1 MRMRVAEEARFMSDR
16 VFDVDPYAITTTRLA
31 DDQVRLIESMTSIG
45 NAHMGM
51 RGNFEEGYSGDTHR
65 GTYVAGVWFP
75 DKTRVGWWKNGYPE
89 YFGKVVNATN
99 IIAVDVEIDGERV
112 DLFTGEHEDFRLR
125 LDLRNG
131 LLRRSFAY
139 ATASARI
146 RLEFERFLSIETPE
160 LLFQRVR
167 VTVLAGAPH
176 VRMTPRLDGD
186 VHNIDAN
193 YGEQFWSEA
202 SRGCAPVPHLSLRT
216 VPNPFGTPQ
225 FTVTSGMRA
234 TAAGLAPAGVVDEP
248 LQVGEVFATHA
259 EPGATMELVK
269 TTAVVTTRDID
280 QAQHVDAV
288 DRLLTASAS
297 RSFDEHLAAHTALWE
312 RRWARAQVVIEGDDE
327 AQQGIQFNLFHLFST
342 YYGEDER
349 LNVGPKGFTGEKY
362 GGATYWDT
370 EAYLVPL
377 YLALAS
383 PEVTR
388 ALLAYRH
395 RQLPQ
400 AQHNARQQGLAG
412 ALYPMVTFNG
422 IECHN
427 EWEITFEEI
436 HRNGAIAH
444 AIHLYTRYTGDRSY
458 LEGEGLEVLVEI
470 SRFWADRVHF
480 SRRAGAYMIHGV
492 TGPNEY
498 ENNVN
503 NNWYTNYLAAWVL
516 AFTSDTLDDVPADRA
531 AALGVTD
538 DERTQWRAVSAN
550 MHLPVDEDLGVNVQH
565 DTFLDKDLRRVDTIP
580 GDQRPL
586 NQNWSWDRILRSCF
600 IKQADVLQG
609 MYLFEED
616 FSIDQLRR
624 NFAFY
629 EPMTVHESSLSAS
642 IHAIVAAAVGERAK
656 AIELYRRTARLDLDN
671 YNNDTEDGLHITS
684 MSGAWLS
691 IVQGFAGMRA
701 TDAGLSFAPFCPAD
715 WTAYAF
721 TVGYRGRVLAVRVAA
736 DRVEFALSGAPLQIF
751 VFGRPHTVD
760 GSLALEIPAVR

>member
-1 MRMRVAEEARFMSDR
+1 MSDR

-31 DDQVRLIESMTSIG
+31 DDRMRLIESMTSTG

-65 GTYVAGVWFP
+65 GTYIAGVWFP

-89 YFGKVVNATN
+89 YFGKVINATN
-99 IIAVDVEIDGERV
+99 IIAVDIEIDGEKV
-112 DLFTGEHEDFRLR
+112 DLFTGTHDDFRLR

-131 LLRRSFAY
+131 LLERSFVY
-139 ATASARI
+139 ATASARVH
-146 RLEFERFLSIETPE
+146 LEFARFLSIETPE
-160 LLFQRVR
+160 LLLQRVR
-167 VTVLAGAPH
+167 VTVLDGAPH
-176 VRMTPRLDGD
+176 VRLTPRLDGD
-186 VHNIDAN
+186 VHNLDAN

-202 SRGCAPVPHLSLRT
+202 SRGMAPVPHLSLRT
-216 VPNPFGTPQ
+216 IPNPFGTPQ
-225 FTVTSGMRA
+225 FTVTAGMTA
-234 TAAGLAPAGVVDEP
+234 AAAGLEPGRAIDAP
-248 LQVGEVFATHA
+248 LQVGEVFA
-259 EPGATMELVK
+259 GALAAGGAAELVK
-269 TTAVVTTRDID
+269 TTAVVTTRDIH
-280 QAQHVDAV
+280 QAQHVEAV
-288 DRLLTASAS
+288 ARLLTASAS
-297 RSFDEHLAAHTALWE
+297 RSFEEHLAAHTALWE
-312 RRWARAQVVIEGDDE
+312 QRWARAQVVIEGDDE
-327 AQQGIQFNLFHLFST
+327 AQQGIQFNLFQLFST

-349 LNVGPKGFTGEKY
+349 LNIGPKGFTGEKY

-383 PEVTR
+383 PDVTH
-388 ALLAYRH
+388 ALLRYRH

-400 AQHNARQQGLAG
+400 AGHNARQQGLAG

-436 HRNGAIAH
+436 HRNGAMAH
-444 AIHLYTRYTGDRSY
+444 AIYLYTRYTGDRSY
-458 LEGEGLEVLVEI
+458 LEGDGLEVLVEI

-516 AFTSDTLDDVPADRA
+516 AYTSDTLDDLPAERA
-531 AALGVTD
+531 AELGVSD
-538 DERTQWRAVSAN
+538 DERTQWRAITEN
-550 MHLPVDEDLGVNVQH
+550 MYLPVDEAMRVNVQH
-565 DTFLDKDLRRVDTIP
+565 DTFLDKDLRSVDTIP
-580 GDQRPL
+580 ADQRPL

-616 FSIDQLRR
+616 FSTDELRR
-624 NFAFY
+624 NFEFY

-642 IHAIVAAAVGERAK
+642 IHAIVAAAIGKQDK

-701 TDAGLSFAPFCPAD
+701 TDAGLAFAPFCPAD
-715 WTAYAF
+715 WTAYSF
-721 TVGYRGRVLAVRVAA
+721 TVGYRDRVLAVRVAA
-736 DRVEFALSGAPLQIF
+736 DRVEFTLAGGEPLPIT
-751 VFGRPHTVD
+751 VFGEPRTVD
-760 GSLALEIPAVR
+760 GTLSVEIPAAG